1 MRRKRETPMGD
12 RTERDIRS
20 WLRTRDDGPA
30 PDRLRLRIALVADER
45 ERAPRHGLWA
55 ILRPAIALGGVAAAA
70 VLLLAAIALRSKA
83 GPVGGPG
90 GSLLP
95 SILPTPIPSGLTPW
109 PRTGAVLAV
118 PVDGPLLVA
127 LVCAPFLAALL
138 LLGFMAR
145 TSSADAR
152 RSGLHEMSWRA
163 LRQMRTSRAWLLRV
177 LGTVLAA
184 ALIVAG
190 FNMFAFGQNVPLRYG
205 SVFEAGGA
213 AALGYRSATGGGADE
228 SYVRFVPGGQ
238 VELGIA
244 LANPGDQALT
254 VTSFDTERFLT
265 EQPAGA
271 FISSV
276 ELRLPP
282 GTPTFGCSAYSA
294 DSPSGDICTEAF
306 HPFELPPG
314 GETSLAL
321 ILHFKNC
328 ALVAPGPTP
337 VPSAEYQ
344 ADYLPTSGYA
354 TFIDLPFR
362 FSMQGTERETDV
374 RMHQAVGLVFGSSSV
389 TC

>member
-12 RTERDIRS
+12 RTEREIRS
-20 WLRTRDDGPA
+20 WLRARDAGPA
-30 PDRLRLRIALVADER
+30 PDRLRLRISGVANER
-45 ERAPRHGLWA
+45 ERAPRLSPWT
-55 ILRPAIALGGVAAAA
+55 LFRPAIALGGVAAAA
-70 VLLLAAIALRSKA
+70 VLLLAAVVLRGRA

-90 GSLLP
+90 GSPLP
-95 SILPTPIPSGLTPW
+95 TILPTPLPSGLTPW
-109 PRTGAVLAV
+109 PGTGAVLAV
-118 PVDGPLLVA
+118 PVDGPLLVV

-138 LLGFMAR
+138 LLGLMVRGSF
-145 TSSADAR
+145 ADAR
-152 RSGLHEMSWRA
+152 RSVAREMSWRG
-163 LRQMRTSRAWLLRV
+163 LRQLRTPRAWLLRV
-177 LGTVLAA
+177 LGTALAA
-184 ALIVAG
+184 VLLVAG
-190 FNMFAFGQNVPLRYG
+190 FNMFAFGQNPPLRYG

-254 VTSFDTERFLT
+254 VTSFDTQRFLT

-306 HPFELPPG
+306 HPFELRPG

-337 VPSAEYQ
+337 APSAEYQ
-344 ADYLPTSGYA
+344 ANYLPATGYA

-362 FSMQGTERETDV
+362 YSMQGMERETDV
-374 RMHQAVGLVFGSSSV
+374 RMYQAVGLVFGSNSV